1 MGILN
6 FELEPY
12 HMKAIKGVL
21 DRRGLKPDLEDEWE
35 IHGPHSPDLPFAV
48 YVGYAYKE
56 AKEGAKCICPSKKIR
71 LVDCPAH
78 RRYYCLAI
86 YPKAVYEIE
95 DPSQWGEDAIPENR
109 IYTK

>member
-6 FELEPY
+6 FESEPY
-12 HMKAIKGVL
+12 HMKVIKGVL
-21 DRRGLKPDLEDEWE
+21 GRRGLKPDLKNEWE
-35 IHGPHSPDLPFAV
+35 IHGPHGPELPHAV
-48 YVGYAYKE
+48 YVGYAYQE
-56 AKEGAKCICPSKKIR
+56 AEKSAKCTCPGKTQ

-95 DPSQWGEDAIPENR
+95 DPSLWGEDAISENR
-109 IYTK
+109 IYVK